1 MQQKRLMII
10 LALIVL
16 LPLML
21 LGWQG
26 WKINQDNKQLNEVR
40 FNSLVSARLNQ
51 VDTVIQSYFEEMQL
65 KWNLL
70 IPQWDLS
77 NEATRKR
84 IESNGNIRQIFII
97 DANKI
102 RRFPPTN
109 AEITAAEKNFVDR
122 LASVWQDPQMLFSN
136 QTNIKTGERFASL
149 DPSEKRTAPSKSLFD
164 FSSRSSLQKS
174 TRPQTQYDSLAAAN
188 STSSASEAV
197 VLVEKTKLKT
207 VARTKI
213 TSKKSI
219 STKRNIKQKNSR
231 QGWYMWH
238 WGSDSNLIYWRQ
250 DKQQQIVGVEMEPI
264 RVKADLISRLP
275 DTSARKANEDDFRL
289 RLLDTAGHVVYQWG
303 NYNQSPN
310 EPMQK
315 KAPLSY
321 PLSSW
326 SLEYYGK
333 TYSGSTLSQYSLLI
347 TLLGFGLLISGL
359 AWFLYREQSREM
371 RQAAQRVQFVSQ
383 VSHELKTPLT
393 NIRMYAEM
401 LEDQIDDREQPRRYL
416 QVITDESKRLTRLI
430 SNVLNFSRAPRIHFR
445 EVDPDSVI
453 QQSIDH
459 FKPGFEAKQIAI
471 ESELSS
477 EGNIQTD
484 PDVLEQILNNLL
496 SNVEKYAAEGKR
508 VTIQSEIKGSDFILR
523 VRDYG
528 KGVSRGERKR
538 IFQAFYRINDKIT
551 EGVSG
556 TGIGLT
562 IAQQQAQNLG
572 GTLEYIEVKQGA
584 CFQLTLPIKA
594 NHAKPN
600 YQKKGGVP

>member
-26 WKINQDNKQLNEVR
+26 WKINQDNKQLNEAR

-51 VDTVIQSYFEEMQL
+51 VDTIIQSYFEEMQL

-77 NEATRKR
+77 NQATRKR
-84 IESNGNIRQIFII
+84 IENNGNIRQIFII

-102 RRFPPTN
+102 RRFPPTD
-109 AEITAAEKNFVDR
+109 AEITAAEKTFVNR
-122 LASVWQDPQMLFSN
+122 LASIWQDPQMLFSN
-136 QTNIKTGERFASL
+136 QTNIQTGERFASL
-149 DPSEKRTAPSKSLFD
+149 DQSEKRKAPSKSLFD
-164 FSSRSSLQKS
+164 FSSRSSYQESADSQL
-174 TRPQTQYDSLAAAN
+174 QYDST
-188 STSSASEAV
+188 SVVSSASEAV
-197 VLVEKTKLKT
+197 GFVEKAKPK
-207 VARTKI
+207 
-213 TSKKSI
+213 I
-219 STKRNIKQKNSR
+219 STKRKSNSIEAKTNNAR

-250 DKQQQIVGVEMEPI
+250 DKSQQIVGIEMEPI

-275 DTSARKANEDDFRL
+275 DTSSRQANQDDFRL

-310 EPMQK
+310 ETMQK

-333 TYSGSTLSQYSLLI
+333 TYNGSAISQYTLLI

-401 LEDQIDDREQPRRYL
+401 LEDQIDDREQPKRYL

-430 SNVLNFSRAPRIHFR
+430 SNVLNFSRAPRIHLR
-445 EVDPDSVI
+445 EIDPNNVI

-471 ESELSS
+471 ESELLS
-477 EGNIQTD
+477 EDNIQTD
-484 PDVLEQILNNLL
+484 PDILEQILNNLL
-496 SNVEKYAAEGKR
+496 SNVEKYASIGKR
-508 VTIQSEIKGSDFILR
+508 VTIHSDIKDSQFMLR

-528 KGVSRGERKR
+528 KGVSRSERKR
-538 IFQAFYRINDKIT
+538 IFQAFYRINDNIT

-584 CFQLTLPIKA
+584 CFQLLLPIKPEV
-594 NHAKPN
+594 NMSN
-600 YQKKGGVP
+600 YVKKGGVPLSKS